1 MARDYRAGADAIQ
14 NAPLVIERVA
24 ELYAEGR
31 RKSEARRVMCD
42 EVGWEFAPRQWEPIW
57 TAAKKLVHSTNNTS
71 RLIHRAKAITWFES
85 VIADEANS
93 VRVKLRARELLME
106 ITGTSARMSSD
117 LEDPDD
123 IARLTRQ
130 AIEESDA
137 QDEQS
142 DEIS

>member
-1 MARDYRAGADAIQ
+1 MTRDYRPGADAIQ

-42 EVGWEFAPRQWEPIW
+42 EVGWDFAPRQWEPIW

-71 RLIHRAKAITWFES
+71 RLIHRAKAITWLES
-85 VIADEANS
+85 VIADEDTS
-93 VRVKLRARELLME
+93 VRVKLQARIQLIE
-106 ITGTSARMSSD
+106 ITGISARMSGD

-123 IARLTRQ
+123 VARLTRQ
-130 AIEESDA
+130 AIEESEA
-137 QDEQS
+137 QDE
-142 DEIS
+142 